1 MLIIAYFA
9 VFCHYEDFQQ
19 MCFFSPQASV
29 PASAAKPMPWGFLLS
44 FPSDQHGHQ
53 RRCPFTSVGRKSP
66 HCGDLRGL
74 FGVPAPK
81 FNQQALF
88 AVGFAPVFLHF
99 PAGKFPYWGH
109 GKKAFEALS
118 FKFPSNQLKFRFIP
132 LSPSTAR
139 HAPKEPTQGR
149 TGRHTGRLVFS
160 AAPPFITP
168 APVSQN
174 RPVSHALVLHPPY
187 RRIVL
192 FPDKISRSLH
202 DTAALLSDACRIV
215 FL

>member
-88 AVGFAPVFLHF
+88 AVGFAPVSRISQRGGFRVR
-99 PAGKFPYWGH
+99 GM
-109 GKKAFEALS
+109 KKRAFEALMIPS
-118 FKFPSNQLKFRFIP
+118 FSISPQTGSNFALSLQPRQLPVQPPKSRHRGGQGGTKGCLCFLPCCRFIIAGMF
-132 LSPSTAR
+132 SYCIFIFG
-139 HAPKEPTQGR
+139 QGR
-149 TGRHTGRLVFS
+149 ASRKQI
-160 AAPPFITP
+160 P
-168 APVSQN
+168 
-174 RPVSHALVLHPPY
+174 
-187 RRIVL
+187 
-192 FPDKISRSLH
+192 SRSQIIFG
-202 DTAALLSDACRIV
+202 R
-215 FL
+215 

>member
-88 AVGFAPVFLHF
+88 AVGFP
-99 PAGKFPYWGH
+99 
-109 GKKAFEALS
+109 
-118 FKFPSNQLKFRFIP
+118 
-132 LSPSTAR
+132 
-139 HAPKEPTQGR
+139 
-149 TGRHTGRLVFS
+149 LVF
-160 AAPPFITP
+160 
-168 APVSQN
+168 
-174 RPVSHALVLHPPY
+174 H
-187 RRIVL
+187 
-192 FPDKISRSLH
+192 ISRQGNPLVCGMKKR
-202 DTAALLSDACRIV
+202 LLKG
-215 FL
+215 F